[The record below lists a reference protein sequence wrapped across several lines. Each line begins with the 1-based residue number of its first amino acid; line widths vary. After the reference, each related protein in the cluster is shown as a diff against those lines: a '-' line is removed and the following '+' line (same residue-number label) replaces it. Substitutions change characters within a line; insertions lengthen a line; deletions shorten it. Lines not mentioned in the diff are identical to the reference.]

1 MKPKKTKNLLT
12 RYQFYLWILFVSLL
26 SFISSF
32 ILEKRIKLDT
42 VHQFEIRNNIP
53 RELEI
58 IKNPEL
64 NFSSCYPSFSNP
76 AILSA
81 RQRSSIQNHLN
92 SKKINEK
99 QIKIYQSY
107 QYNKIFIAEVYNAN
121 DFQTAQLI
129 VKKELSNILKKLS
142 DKIFLDRFLNFKINH
157 KIKNLLKK
165 YNSSIEFTYLDLKK
179 LIIEDIETKNLNVIK
194 TKHELNLNKFNEKI
208 SEINNNK
215 NLDTDNSIYENLNFF
230 LFPYKGMNNIYT
242 EILSTHANFIATK
255 NFQEKLINF
264 IEFIPIREDKRTI
277 ERKTL
282 YGINLICFLLIGYL
296 IFLAR
301 NKIFILFKRWS

>member
-142 DKIFLDRFLNFKINH
+142 DKIFLDRCLNFKFNH

-179 LIIEDIETKNLNVIK
+179 LIIEDLETKNLNVIK

-230 LFPYKGMNNIYT
+230 LFPY
-242 EILSTHANFIATK
+242 
-255 NFQEKLINF
+255 
-264 IEFIPIREDKRTI
+264 
-277 ERKTL
+277 
-282 YGINLICFLLIGYL
+282 
-296 IFLAR
+296 
-301 NKIFILFKRWS
+301 

>member
-1 MKPKKTKNLLT
+1 MKPKKTKNLQT

-64 NFSSCYPSFSNP
+64 NFSSCYPSFSNH

-142 DKIFLDRFLNFKINH
+142 DKIFLDRCLNFKFNH

-179 LIIEDIETKNLNVIK
+179 LIIEDLETKNLNVIK